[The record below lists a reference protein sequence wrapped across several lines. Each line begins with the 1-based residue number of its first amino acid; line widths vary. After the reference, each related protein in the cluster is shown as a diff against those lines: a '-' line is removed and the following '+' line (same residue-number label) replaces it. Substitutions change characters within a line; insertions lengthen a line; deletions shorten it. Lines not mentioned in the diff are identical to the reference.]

1 MIRVIK
7 KTGVTVDFDANKIVN
22 AVSKSAERVMVK
34 LTEDDYK
41 SIITEVKKLIA
52 EYGLNEISVS
62 KMHDIVEKALTKVN
76 KEVANSYIE
85 YRNYKKDFVNM
96 LDEVYSK
103 SQKIMYLGDKDNSNT
118 DSALVTTKRSLI
130 YGELNKELYNKFFL
144 TKEEQQACKDGFI
157 YIHDKAARRDTM
169 NCCLYNTKEVMTGGF
184 EMGNLWYNEPR
195 TVDVACD
202 VLGDII
208 MSAASSQYGGWSTRV
223 DDLLAPYVEKSY
235 EIYKKEFESYGVFK
249 QDKIEEIAEQKV
261 RRDLEQGIQG
271 LEYKL
276 NSVSSSRGDYPF
288 TTFAFG
294 LDKSKFGKM
303 VSEAVLTVRMNG
315 QGKEGFKRP
324 VLFPKLVF
332 LYDEN
337 LHGEG
342 GELEDLFDLAIEC
355 SSKCMYPDFLSL
367 SGEGYVPSMYKKYGE
382 VVYPMGCRAFL
393 SPWYER
399 GGMNPADEND
409 KPVFTGRF
417 NCGAITLNMIMI
429 LAKARE
435 EGKDFY
441 EVLDYYLEMIR
452 NIHIRTYDYLGKL
465 KASINPL
472 GFCEGGFYGGHLKP
486 NEPIAP
492 LLKPMTASFGITGL
506 NELQQLYNGKSLV
519 EDGQF
524 ALEVMEYINKKTT
537 QFKEEDG
544 WLYAIYGTP
553 AESLCGLQI
562 EQFRKKYGIIKGVSD
577 RPYTTNSF
585 HCHVTEDISPIEKQD
600 LEKRFWDLFNGGK
613 IQYVRYPVGYN
624 LEAIKTL
631 VRRAMKMGFYEG
643 VNMALSYC
651 NECGHQEENMDTCP
665 VCGSDNLTKIDRM
678 NGYLSYSRVKGDTM
692 LNAAKMAE
700 IKERKSM

>member
-294 LDKSKFGKM
+294 LDNSKFGKM
-303 VSEAVLTVRMNG
+303 VSEAILTVRMNG

-692 LNAAKMAE
+692 LNSAKMAE

>member
-184 EMGNLWYNEPR
+184 EMGNLWYNEPK

-208 MSAASSQYGGWSTRV
+208 MSSASSQYGGWSTRV
-223 DDLLAPYVEKSY
+223 DDLLAPYAEKSY

-261 RRDLEQGIQG
+261 IRDLEQGIQG

-294 LDKSKFGKM
+294 LDNSKFGKM

-399 GGMNPADEND
+399 GGMNPADEDD

>member
-1 MIRVIK
+1 M
-7 KTGVTVDFDANKIVN
+7 
-22 AVSKSAERVMVK
+22 
-34 LTEDDYK
+34 
-41 SIITEVKKLIA
+41 
-52 EYGLNEISVS
+52 
-62 KMHDIVEKALTKVN
+62 
-76 KEVANSYIE
+76 E
-85 YRNYKKDFVNM
+85 YRNYKTDFVGM

-103 SQKIMYLGDKDNSNT
+103 AQKIMYLGDKDNSNT

-144 TKEEQQACKDGFI
+144 TAEERQACRDGYI
-157 YIHDKAARRDTM
+157 YIHDKSARRDTM

-184 EMGNLWYNEPR
+184 EMGNLWYNEPKSID
-195 TVDVACD
+195 TACD

-208 MSAASSQYGGWSTRV
+208 MSSASMEYGGWSTRV

-235 EIYKKEFESYGVFK
+235 NSYKKELESYGIVNP
-249 QDKIEEIAEQKV
+249 DKIEEIAINKTKK
-261 RRDLEQGIQG
+261 DLEQGIQG

-294 LDKSKFGKM
+294 LDNTRFGVM
-303 VSEAVLTVRMNG
+303 VSEALLNVRMRG

-337 LHGEG
+337 LHGIG
-342 GELEDLFDLAIEC
+342 KELEWLFDLGALC

-367 SGEGYVPSMYKKYGE
+367 TGEGYVPSMYKKYGA
-382 VVYPMGCRAFL
+382 VIYPMGCRAFL

-399 GGMNPADEND
+399 GGAKPVDEND
-409 KPVFTGRF
+409 KPVYTGRF
-417 NCGAITLNMIMI
+417 NIGAITLNMIMI
-429 LAKARE
+429 LVKARE

-452 NIHIRTYDYLGKL
+452 KIHIRTYEYLGKL
-465 KASINPL
+465 KASTNPL
-472 GFCEGGFYGGHLKP
+472 GYCEGGFYGGHLKP
-486 NEPIAP
+486 SDCIAP
-492 LLKPMTASFGITGL
+492 ILKPMTASLGITGL
-506 NELQQLYNGKSLV
+506 NELQELYNGKSLV

-524 ALEVMEYINKKTT
+524 ALEVMQYINDKVA

-562 EQFRKKYGIIKGVSD
+562 KQFRAKYGIIPKVSD
-577 RPYTTNSF
+577 RPYTSNSF
-585 HCHVTEDISPIEKQD
+585 HCHVTEDITPIQKQD

-624 LEAIKTL
+624 LDAIKVL
-631 VRRAMKMGFYEG
+631 IRRAMDMGFYEG
-643 VNMALSYC
+643 VNLALSYC
-651 NECGHQEENMDTCP
+651 NECGHQEENMDICP

-692 LNAAKMAE
+692 LNDAKMAE

>member
-7 KTGVTVDFDANKIVN
+7 KTGVVVDFDANKIVN

-41 SIITEVKKLIA
+41 SIITEVKKLIS

-130 YGELNKELYNKFFL
+130 YGELNKELNNKFFL
-144 TKEEQQACKDGFI
+144 TKEEQQASKDGFI

-303 VSEAVLTVRMNG
+303 VSEAILTVRMNG

-342 GELEDLFDLAIEC
+342 GELVDLFDLASEC
-355 SSKCMYPDFLSL
+355 SPNCMYPDFLSL

-382 VVYPMGCRAFL
+382 VVYPMG
-393 SPWYER
+393 
-399 GGMNPADEND
+399 
-409 KPVFTGRF
+409 
-417 NCGAITLNMIMI
+417 
-429 LAKARE
+429 
-435 EGKDFY
+435 
-441 EVLDYYLEMIR
+441 
-452 NIHIRTYDYLGKL
+452 
-465 KASINPL
+465 
-472 GFCEGGFYGGHLKP
+472 
-486 NEPIAP
+486 
-492 LLKPMTASFGITGL
+492 
-506 NELQQLYNGKSLV
+506 
-519 EDGQF
+519 
-524 ALEVMEYINKKTT
+524 
-537 QFKEEDG
+537 
-544 WLYAIYGTP
+544 
-553 AESLCGLQI
+553 
-562 EQFRKKYGIIKGVSD
+562 
-577 RPYTTNSF
+577 
-585 HCHVTEDISPIEKQD
+585 
-600 LEKRFWDLFNGGK
+600 
-613 IQYVRYPVGYN
+613 
-624 LEAIKTL
+624 
-631 VRRAMKMGFYEG
+631 
-643 VNMALSYC
+643 
-651 NECGHQEENMDTCP
+651 
-665 VCGSDNLTKIDRM
+665 
-678 NGYLSYSRVKGDTM
+678 
-692 LNAAKMAE
+692 
-700 IKERKSM
+700 

>member
-1 MIRVIK
+1 MIKVIK
-7 KTGVTVDFDANKIVN
+7 KTGITVDFDANKIIS

-41 SIITEVKKLIA
+41 SIITEVKKLIS

-184 EMGNLWYNEPR
+184 EMGNLWYNEPN
-195 TVDVACD
+195 TADVACD

-208 MSAASSQYGGWSTRV
+208 MSSASSQYGGWSTRV

-294 LDKSKFGKM
+294 LDNSKFGKM

-382 VVYPMGCRAFL
+382 VVYPMG
-393 SPWYER
+393 
-399 GGMNPADEND
+399 
-409 KPVFTGRF
+409 
-417 NCGAITLNMIMI
+417 
-429 LAKARE
+429 
-435 EGKDFY
+435 
-441 EVLDYYLEMIR
+441 
-452 NIHIRTYDYLGKL
+452 
-465 KASINPL
+465 
-472 GFCEGGFYGGHLKP
+472 
-486 NEPIAP
+486 
-492 LLKPMTASFGITGL
+492 
-506 NELQQLYNGKSLV
+506 
-519 EDGQF
+519 
-524 ALEVMEYINKKTT
+524 
-537 QFKEEDG
+537 
-544 WLYAIYGTP
+544 
-553 AESLCGLQI
+553 
-562 EQFRKKYGIIKGVSD
+562 
-577 RPYTTNSF
+577 
-585 HCHVTEDISPIEKQD
+585 
-600 LEKRFWDLFNGGK
+600 
-613 IQYVRYPVGYN
+613 
-624 LEAIKTL
+624 
-631 VRRAMKMGFYEG
+631 
-643 VNMALSYC
+643 
-651 NECGHQEENMDTCP
+651 
-665 VCGSDNLTKIDRM
+665 
-678 NGYLSYSRVKGDTM
+678 
-692 LNAAKMAE
+692 
-700 IKERKSM
+700 